1 MSMMEGCYP
10 DARRNSVAIRVKIIK
25 KHFWDNIMLSRYFW
39 TILSSLLTLC
49 IGTFAMAEDSQ
60 VLKGST
66 ILTISV
72 GLEREDGGDTF
83 VFDRAALSAL
93 PATNFETSTV
103 WTNGVSSFTGVSLQ
117 NLALELGVNDGWF
130 LATAI
135 NDYTVKIP
143 LSDAVEGGPII
154 AYLKDGDEMSIRD
167 KGPLWVIY
175 PYDLNIDYRSEVIF
189 SRSIWQ
195 LNRLEILQ

>member
-1 MSMMEGCYP
+1 
-10 DARRNSVAIRVKIIK
+10 
-25 KHFWDNIMLSRYFW
+25 MLSRYFW
-39 TILSSLLTLC
+39 TILSSLLALC

-60 VLKGST
+60 VLKGSA

-93 PATNFETSTV
+93 PATTFETSTV

-175 PYDLNIDYRSEVIF
+175 PYDLNVDYRSEVIF